1 VNEPAA
7 HLRLL
12 PGGLPDEAPT
22 AEELADL
29 QRRAWFDALT
39 GAANRERF
47 LDLVAAALR
56 GRSPQFEVGLV
67 YADLDHFKHH
77 NDLGGHAYGDR
88 VLRTVTSRWRARL
101 RSTDVIGRIGGD
113 EFAVLCTGAVGQVLQ
128 VAERVVAALEDP
140 VCVPGGTACVR
151 ATVGV
156 AIAASGT
163 TSAVQ
168 LLAAADAQ
176 MYAKK
181 RQRPAASDAQVPVL
195 ALLDRLEA
203 LAADRRQAVP
213 REELAA
219 LVEQL
224 RIATVPGR

>member
-1 VNEPAA
+1 MNEAA
-7 HLRLL
+7 PHLTLL
-12 PGGLPDEAPT
+12 HGGSEAFPPS

-56 GRSPQFEVGLV
+56 GRSEEFEVGLV
-67 YADLDHFKHH
+67 YADLDHFKEH
-77 NDLGGHAYGDR
+77 NDVGGHAYGDR
-88 VLRTVTSRWRARL
+88 VLRTVTARWRARL

-113 EFAVLCTGAVGQVLQ
+113 EFAVLCTGARGQVAK

-156 AIAASGT
+156 AIAPSGS

-181 RQRPAASDAQVPVL
+181 RQRPERTDEQVPVR
-195 ALLDRLEA
+195 ALLDRLDA
-203 LAADRRQAVP
+203 LVADRRQAVP
-213 REELAA
+213 REELAS
-219 LVEQL
+219 LVDQL
-224 RIATVPGR
+224 RIATAPGR